1 MTFQPQKMTDSYL
14 KEIRQELANGAEQK
28 EHPFHYFTLGTV
40 GLERLSRLR
49 TVVLRG
55 VENDNSLVFYT
66 DARSK
71 KTLHMVENNKVGLL
85 FFHPEKLLQV
95 RIEGLAFIHKDEQ
108 TLENH
113 WDKIHEKARREYST
127 AAAPGTSL
135 EHPDQLEYL
144 NEENHFCIISV
155 DPYRIEYLKLQS
167 PNHLRVQYSLE
178 EGLWTSEYLVP

>member
-1 MTFQPQKMTDSYL
+1 MTDTYL
-14 KEIRQELANGAEQK
+14 KEIKQELTSGADKK

-40 GLERLSRLR
+40 GLEPLSRLR
-49 TVVLRG
+49 TIVLRG
-55 VENDNSLVFYT
+55 IEDDFTLVFYT

-71 KTLHMVENNKVGLL
+71 KTIHLVENNKVGLL

-108 TLENH
+108 TLKKY
-113 WDKIHEKARREYST
+113 WDNIHEKARKEYST
-127 AAAPGTSL
+127 VAAPGTAL

-155 DPYRIEYLKLQS
+155 VPYRIEYLKLQS
-167 PNHLRVQYSLE
+167 PDHLRIQYSKE
-178 EGLWTSEYLVP
+178 EELWESEFLVP